1 MIKKTLI
8 YLIASCAMIFT
19 ALDAGADELQGWR
32 PFGQSET
39 NYWYYR
45 TKDIEFKT
53 DGVVRIWS
61 KAAAKGK
68 IGIDDKIK
76 LLQKFG
82 GNTKGYE
89 QFSHSVSLFEINCNQ
104 RKSRVVSVT
113 DYDKNGKSLESVT
126 VPDFPWDSIGK
137 GTIMDNLSNI
147 VCRPNK

>member
-1 MIKKTLI
+1 MRKQMVVYFL
-8 YLIASCAMIFT
+8 
-19 ALDAGADELQGWR
+19 ALCTVLLATPDARAEELQEWR

-39 NYWYYR
+39 NYWYFR

-53 DGVVRIWS
+53 DGTVRIWS

-89 QFSHSVSLFEINCNQ
+89 QFSHSVSLFEINCSQ

-137 GTIMDNLSNI
+137 GTIMDNLSTV